1 MLRQAQERKIK
12 GQQAAAVDTRAAETR
27 VRAAE
32 AKAKAKVAREEA
44 EERAARVRDGT
55 HMHGRWM
62 DGPCLVMPSARCLV
76 WCVPLTGASV
86 VLLSVTAAA
95 CVSCTDSCPG

>member
-32 AKAKAKVAREEA
+32 AKAKVKVAREEA
-44 EERAARVRDGT
+44 EERAARVRSLA
-55 HMHGRWM
+55 
-62 DGPCLVMPSARCLV
+62 PFCC
-76 WCVPLTGASV
+76 V
-86 VLLSVTAAA
+86 VLCWASPI
-95 CVSCTDSCPG
+95 PGAGRFAVLLHVA